1 MPKILMPYTVHLDN
15 TLRVTPVSTLFYKG
29 DSNAHRFEL
38 NVLSKGLQADLSGC
52 TAVYRFYRLQD
63 STVVSNPASIESGK
77 VVAVLDKACY
87 DYIGRFALT
96 IAIQNGEEETT
107 VFYGDGYMSG
117 NRADT
122 GITGDYVVYDVET
135 LLAKIDEIDTAIAN
149 ANTAIANANTATENA
164 NAAEAA
170 RATAESERVAAENY
184 RVGHESTRQMNE
196 NNRVSSE
203 KTRNSYE
210 INRRN
215 AETERAAAETARSDA
230 ETARVEAEQQR
241 AAAEDARDAA
251 ETDRESAE
259 QARAAA
265 EQERADTFAGY
276 EERIVAATPD
286 DEAVNG
292 RAWTSKK
299 TVDSLCMPLKA
310 TGNPVQVYPVEG
322 YPLGVKVSWE
332 PTQAGSGDPSPD
344 NIRPITG
351 RDAVSVTRCGKNLSQ
366 TNAIGTVTWAT
377 SNANV
382 TKLIN
387 KLPVGTYR
395 ISFTITLNKFSNKFT
410 SETAEAKGLYA
421 IYTVYD
427 GSASY
432 GRQKNLG
439 VAQSIYRTDTL
450 PISHNVIANFTI
462 TEEDAGY
469 KKEITF
475 YACGRNTYAEGAP
488 NGALGT
494 AEVSNLQIELGSA
507 TTPYEPY
514 TGSTTDIALPET
526 VYGGTLDVET
536 GVVTVDRG
544 ITIADG
550 TTNKFYSGETW
561 GLPHRSSPGIVETY
575 WGGDITSSH
584 FKWALFGG
592 NKRYEFIYTS
602 PQKMTGLFATADE
615 LNAYLAEQNA
625 AGTPVTFVYKLA
637 TPYTIQLTPQQI
649 AALSGVNTLYT
660 DAGTLTVTG
669 REDPRHTIVTLT
681 DRIAALEAAA
691 AGV

>member
-1 MPKILMPYTVHLDN
+1 MPKILMPYTVHLDH

-63 STVVSNPASIESGK
+63 STVVSNPASIEGGK

-96 IAIQNGEEETT
+96 IAIQNGEDETT

-135 LLAKIDEIDTAIAN
+135 LLAKIAEIDTAIAN

-170 RATAESERVAAENY
+170 RADAEAERVAAENY
-184 RVGHESTRQMNE
+184 RVGHESTRQMHE
-196 NNRVSSE
+196 NDREQHE
-203 KTRNSYE
+203 KTRISSE
-210 INRRN
+210 TTRRN
-215 AETERAAAETARSDA
+215 AETERAAAETARIDA
-230 ETARVEAEQQR
+230 ETARAEAEQQR
-241 AAAEDARDAA
+241 AAAEEARDAA

-265 EQERADTFAGY
+265 EQARQETFAGY
-276 EERIVAATPD
+276 EERLVAATPD
-286 DEAVNG
+286 DTTVG
-292 RAWTSKK
+292 SRAWSSKK

-332 PTQAGSGDPSPD
+332 PTQEGSGVPSPD

-351 RDAVSVTRCGKNLSQ
+351 KNAISVTRCRKNLFENKNKSKTINGITFAVNPDGSVTVNGTATEQ
-366 TNAIGTVTWAT
+366 ATFDYARNGVIYPNAAYKITGCPAGGSDSTYSLVVFDGSSTVIGKVYGNNAVNYNGEAEIWARIVIRAGSTVT
-377 SNANV
+377 NIV
-382 TKLIN
+382 FKPQL
-387 KLPVGTYR
+387 
-395 ISFTITLNKFSNKFT
+395 
-410 SETAEAKGLYA
+410 
-421 IYTVYD
+421 
-427 GSASY
+427 
-432 GRQKNLG
+432 
-439 VAQSIYRTDTL
+439 
-450 PISHNVIANFTI
+450 
-462 TEEDAGY
+462 
-469 KKEITF
+469 
-475 YACGRNTYAEGAP
+475 
-488 NGALGT
+488 
-494 AEVSNLQIELGSA
+494 ELGSTA
-507 TTPYEPY
+507 TPYEPY

-536 GVVTVDRG
+536 GVVTVDRAL
-544 ITIADG
+544 ITLDRSKLILR
-550 TTNKFYSGETW
+550 TNTVNGKAFYEMMNMNLFYPAPAGNQAYVDANT
-561 GLPHRSSPGIVETY
+561 RCNVARIVEPY
-575 WGGDITSSH
+575 GGGEESEYLIYVLGDNRIRTSVALYDSDADI
-584 FKWALFGG
+584 KICYPI
-592 NKRYEFIYTS
+592 K
-602 PQKMTGLFATADE
+602 D
-615 LNAYLAEQNA
+615 
-625 AGTPVTFVYKLA
+625 
-637 TPYTIQLTPQQI
+637 PYTIQLTPQQI
-649 AALSGVNTLYT
+649 TALSGTNTIYS

-681 DRIAALEAAA
+681 DRIAALESAA

>member
-1 MPKILMPYTVHLDN
+1 MPKILMPYTVHLDH

-96 IAIQNGEEETT
+96 IAIQNGEDETT

-135 LLAKIDEIDTAIAN
+135 LLAKIAEIDTAIAN

-170 RATAESERVAAENY
+170 RADAEAERVAAENY
-184 RVGHESTRQMNE
+184 RVGHESTRQMHE
-196 NNRVSSE
+196 NDRVAHE
-203 KTRNSYE
+203 KTRISSE
-210 INRRN
+210 TTRRN

-230 ETARVEAEQQR
+230 ETARAEAEQQR
-241 AAAEDARDAA
+241 AAAEEARDAA

-265 EQERADTFAGY
+265 EQARQETFAGY

-286 DEAVNG
+286 DTTVDG

-299 TVDSLCMPLKA
+299 TVDSLCMPFEA
-310 TGNPVQVYPVEG
+310 SGNPVQVYPVEG
-322 YPLGVKVSWE
+322 YPLGVKVNFE
-332 PTQAGSGDPSPD
+332 PAQAGSGDPSPD

-351 RDAVSVTRCGKNLSQ
+351 LDAVSVTRCGENMLNPEKNGHNIYKPYGLTITYVDDNKVHISGTFNRSGGNFVIIDTQQNSLS
-366 TNAIGTVTWAT
+366 GR
-377 SNANV
+377 
-382 TKLIN
+382 KLKIT
-387 KLPVGTYR
+387 G
-395 ISFTITLNKFSNKFT
+395 FTIDGTNIDYSLYGLRTKDETYIAMHT
-410 SETAEAKGLYA
+410 SA
-421 IYTVYD
+421 
-427 GSASY
+427 
-432 GRQKNLG
+432 
-439 VAQSIYRTDTL
+439 
-450 PISHNVIANFTI
+450 
-462 TEEDAGY
+462 
-469 KKEITF
+469 
-475 YACGRNTYAEGAP
+475 AEGTIIDMTIAIV
-488 NGALGT
+488 
-494 AEVSNLQIELGSA
+494 VSQD
-507 TTPYEPY
+507 TPLAYTPY
-514 TGSTTDIALPET
+514 TGSTTDIVMPHT
-526 VYGGTLDVET
+526 VYGGTLDVGSGEGQYT
-536 GVVTVDRG
+536 WKK
-544 ITIADG
+544 ITIDG
-550 TTNKFYSGETW
+550 SESWKAQATNTMGKVGFVLN
-561 GLPHRSSPGIVETY
+561 LPE
-575 WGGDITSSH
+575 
-584 FKWALFGG
+584 
-592 NKRYEFIYTS
+592 IYTPDIS
-602 PQKMTGLFATADE
+602 NVKGDVICNQYPTVTAYDTYSCINGISVEAKENRYIRIYDDIHAVGTIDE
-615 LNAYLAEQNA
+615 WKSYLASRHA
-625 AGTPVTFVYKLA
+625 AGTPVQICYKLKE
-637 TPYTIQLTPQQI
+637 PDPFNVSSSHTIN
-649 AALSGVNTLYT
+649 ALYGVNTLYT

-681 DRIAALEAAA
+681 DRIAALESAA

>member
-1 MPKILMPYTVHLDN
+1 MPKILMPYTAHLHH
-15 TLRVTPVSTLFYKG
+15 TLRVPPVSTLFYKG

-96 IAIQNGEEETT
+96 IAIQNGEDETT

-117 NRADT
+117 NRSDT

-135 LLAKIDEIDTAIAN
+135 LLAKIAEIDTAIAN
-149 ANTAIANANTATENA
+149 ANTAAENA
-164 NAAEAA
+164 NA
-170 RATAESERVAAENY
+170 AESERVAAEEY
-184 RVGHESTRQMNE
+184 RVGHESTRQMHE
-196 NNRVSSE
+196 NDRVAHE
-203 KTRNSYE
+203 KTRISSE
-210 INRRN
+210 TTRRN

-230 ETARVEAEQQR
+230 ETARAEAEQQR
-241 AAAEDARDAA
+241 AAAEEARDAA

-265 EQERADTFAGY
+265 EQARQETFAGY

-286 DEAVNG
+286 DTTVNG

-299 TVDSLCMPLKA
+299 TVDSLCMPFEA
-310 TGNPVQVYPVEG
+310 SGNPVQVYPVEG
-322 YPLGVKVSWE
+322 YPLGVKVSLE
-332 PTQAGSGDPSPD
+332 PVQAGSGDPSPD

-351 RDAVSVTRCGKNLSQ
+351 IDRIRVTRCGKNLLSIADVCDFSSWRPDIATDGKAPTDDSHRGYVLPVSPGTQ
-366 TNAIGTVTWAT
+366 YTITFDFGEEYPTYFYLVMSVGGVSSIVKYITTNTIVNRTVTFLPNDGELYYLRMNGT
-377 SNANV
+377 SN
-382 TKLIN
+382 
-387 KLPVGTYR
+387 
-395 ISFTITLNKFSNKFT
+395 ISDFGEQVRKIASLQLEIGS
-410 SETAEAKGLYA
+410 TA
-421 IYTVYD
+421 
-427 GSASY
+427 
-432 GRQKNLG
+432 
-439 VAQSIYRTDTL
+439 
-450 PISHNVIANFTI
+450 
-462 TEEDAGY
+462 
-469 KKEITF
+469 
-475 YACGRNTYAEGAP
+475 
-488 NGALGT
+488 
-494 AEVSNLQIELGSA
+494 
-507 TTPYEPY
+507 TPYEPY

-526 VYGGTLDVET
+526 VYGGTLDAET

-550 TTNKFYSGETW
+550 TTNKFNSGETW

-584 FKWALFGG
+584 FKLALFGG

-681 DRIAALEAAA
+681 DRIAALESAA